1 MKKILFITALLVVIL
16 ASNVNAQNRTT
27 VSYSMG
33 LGTGD
38 LGEYASNFSGR
49 GITID
54 YRKMVQPNVGVGIY
68 TGWNVFYDERP
79 FDTYSID
86 NRSLSGRQFR
96 YVNTFPLMIAT
107 DYYLKPGEDLN
118 PFIGLGVGTLY
129 TQRDTDMGIFRL
141 EQDAWSLAFAP
152 QIGFYYSVN
161 QNNGISFSAKYNVGL
176 AAGDFDSSQSY
187 LSLNIGFIFLGR

>member
-1 MKKILFITALLVVIL
+1 MKRILVISALLVML
-16 ASNVNAQNRTT
+16 FASSAKAQYRTT

-38 LGEYASNFSGR
+38 LGSYASNFSGR
-49 GITID
+49 GFSID
-54 YRKMVQPNVGVGIY
+54 YRKMVKSNLGVGVY
-68 TGWNVFYDERP
+68 TGMNTFYDERP
-79 FDTYSID
+79 FDTYTID
-86 NRSLSGRQFR
+86 NRTLSGRQFR
-96 YVNTFPLMIAT
+96 YANTFPLMIAT

-129 TQRDTDMGIFRL
+129 TKRDTDMGIFRL

-161 QNNGISFSAKYNVGL
+161 RNNGISFSAKYNLGL
-176 AAGDFDSSQSY
+176 AAGDFDSAQSY
-187 LSLNIGFIFLGR
+187 LSLNIGFIFLGN

>member
-1 MKKILFITALLVVIL
+1 MKRILVISALLIMVL
-16 ASNVNAQNRTT
+16 AYSATAQNRTT

-49 GITID
+49 GFTID
-54 YRKMVQPNVGVGIY
+54 YRKMVQPNIGVGIY

-79 FDTYSID
+79 YDTYTID

-96 YVNTFPLMIAT
+96 YANSFPIMIAA
-107 DYYLKPGEDLN
+107 DYYVKSGEDLV
-118 PFIGLGVGTLY
+118 PFFGLGVGTLY
-129 TQRDTDMGIFRL
+129 TNRRTEMGVFQL
-141 EQDAWSLAFAP
+141 EQDAWSLAVAP
-152 QIGFYYSVN
+152 QVGFYYSVN
-161 QNNGISFSAKYNVGL
+161 QNNGISFSAKYNIGL
-176 AAGDFDSSQSY
+176 AAGDFDSGQSY

>member
-1 MKKILFITALLVVIL
+1 MIL
-16 ASNVNAQNRTT
+16 ASNVSAQNLTT

-49 GITID
+49 GFTID
-54 YRKMVQPNVGVGIY
+54 YRNMVQPNIGIGFY
-68 TGWNVFYDERP
+68 TGMNTFYDERP

-86 NRSLSGRQFR
+86 NRTLSGRQFR
-96 YVNTFPLMIAT
+96 YVNSFPLMIAA
-107 DYYLKPGEDLN
+107 DYYVNSGDDLV
-118 PFIGLGVGTLY
+118 PFFGLGVGTLY
-129 TQRDTDMGIFRL
+129 TKRRTEMGIFQL

-161 QNNGISFSAKYNVGL
+161 QNNGISFSAKYNIGL
-176 AAGDFDSSQSY
+176 AAGDFDSGQSY